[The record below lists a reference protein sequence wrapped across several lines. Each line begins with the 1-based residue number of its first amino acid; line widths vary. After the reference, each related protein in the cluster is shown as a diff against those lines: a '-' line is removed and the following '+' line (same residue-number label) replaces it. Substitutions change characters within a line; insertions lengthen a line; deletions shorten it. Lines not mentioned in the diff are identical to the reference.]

1 MSRQKSIPGEKNLLF
16 LYIIILI
23 QIEYHLSEMLGT
35 RSVLDFEAFQ
45 IWDFWIRDTQPIPT
59 SEQ

>member
-23 QIEYHLSEMLGT
+23 QIEYHFSEMFGT
-35 RSVLDFEAFQ
+35 KSVWDFEFFQ
-45 IWDFWIRDTQPIPT
+45 SLEYLHYT
-59 SEQ
+59 S